1 MMLFSRFFETAMD
14 AIPVNRRAVPVAIK
28 IV

>member
-1 MMLFSRFFETAMD
+1 MMLFSRFFETAME
-14 AIPVNRRAVPVAIK
+14 AMPVKSRAVPVAMR